1 MEQQTVNLVDLG
13 VVAVVLVSAV
23 FAFYR
28 GFVRETLA
36 IAGWVGAALAAVW
49 LFDDARPYVDTYIES
64 DWLVDVATG
73 AGLFLVALVAFWL
86 VIHLIVMR
94 VKDSPLNALDRSL
107 GFLFGVAR
115 GIVVVA
121 LAYMVGEFAMW
132 NDEQHPRPAWLQ
144 EARSLPLI
152 DYAAGL
158 IASML
163 PPDVLNLPGEGFQQM
178 QKTRGANAG
187 GGPGEVER
195 LSRPPLAAGAAE
207 GDDAGYR
214 GSDSQAMDR
223 LIEGLEDEPQ
233 AGGERGQ

>member
-13 VVAVVLVSAV
+13 VAGVVLVSAV

-36 IAGWVGAALAAVW
+36 IAGWVGAALVAIW
-49 LFDDARPYVDTYIES
+49 LFDDARPYVARYIE
-64 DWLVDVATG
+64 DDLLVNAVTG
-73 AGLFLVALVAFWL
+73 AGLFLIALVAFWL

-94 VKDSPLNALDRSL
+94 VKSSPLNALDRSL

-121 LAYMVGEFAMW
+121 LAYMVAVTAIW
-132 NDEQHPRPAWLQ
+132 ADDEHPPPTWLK

-158 IASML
+158 IESAL
-163 PPDVLNLPGEGFQQM
+163 PPDILHLPDAGFQEM
-178 QKTRGANAG
+178 QKTR
-187 GGPGEVER
+187 GEVER
-195 LSRPPLAAGAAE
+195 LSRPPLAGDGE

-214 GSDSQAMDR
+214 DADSQAMDR
-223 LIEGLEDEPQ
+223 LIDSLQDAPAPA
-233 AGGERGQ
+233 AGPAEEQR